1 MSQFDPRR
9 AAQVRSSTESLSEL
23 FREIANRLFFR
34 ETVKRQPDIGAG
46 RPGEEAQRRTRL
58 ANSDSGR
65 AVTSEVD
72 LVLLGYWWDG
82 GVAYTCSAAERSLL
96 RIVSHS
102 AWVRGAVQKENAW
115 RLKGR
120 QQEFMDLLQAA
131 QRIRQAV
138 AATSQMERL
147 ARMIS
152 LCTPDL
158 PINRAF
164 PPEHAEGQMVALLM
178 ETEQPPKG
186 PVDLY
191 LTRSPCRYCANGFA
205 RLSKLHDMYRE
216 ITRNPP
222 AHQGSRRLEDED
234 RSGRNYDYSY
244 DQFRKDYEDAGFDRW
259 KIGWILYGA
268 PYVDRENRTDWAALD
283 RAVRNGSIS
292 GHRRWC

>member
-1 MSQFDPRR
+1 MSLFDPRR
-9 AAQVRSSTESLSEL
+9 AAQVRSTTESLCEL
-23 FREIANRLFFR
+23 FRENANRLFFR

-58 ANSDSGR
+58 ASSDSGR

-120 QQEFMDLLQAA
+120 QQEFMDLLRAA

-138 AATSQMERL
+138 DATSQMERL

-152 LCTPDL
+152 LCTPNL
-158 PINRAF
+158 PIDRAF

-178 ETEQPPKG
+178 ETEQPPEG

-191 LTRSPCRYCANGFA
+191 LTRSPCRHCANGFA
-205 RLSKLHDMYRE
+205 RLSKLHDMYHD
-216 ITRNPP
+216 ITTQNPQ
-222 AHQGSRRLEDED
+222 AYKGARRPE
-234 RSGRNYDYSY
+234 Y
-244 DQFRKDYEDAGFDRW
+244 DQFRNDYEDAGFDRW

-268 PYVDRENRTDWAALD
+268 PYENRENQTDWAALD
-283 RAVRNGSIS
+283 RAVRNGSVS
-292 GHRRWC
+292 GHRRLY

>member
-1 MSQFDPRR
+1 MSLFDPRR
-9 AAQVRSSTESLSEL
+9 AAQVRSTTESLCEL
-23 FREIANRLFFR
+23 FRENANRLFFR

-58 ANSDSGR
+58 ASSDSGR

-120 QQEFMDLLQAA
+120 QQEFMDLLRAA

-138 AATSQMERL
+138 DATSQMERL

-152 LCTPDL
+152 LCTPNL
-158 PINRAF
+158 PIDRAF

-178 ETEQPPKG
+178 ETEQPPEG

-191 LTRSPCRYCANGFA
+191 LTRSPCRHCANGFA
-205 RLSKLHDMYRE
+205 RLRKLHDMYHD
-216 ITRNPP
+216 ITTQNPQ
-222 AHQGSRRLEDED
+222 AYKGARRSE
-234 RSGRNYDYSY
+234 Y
-244 DQFRKDYEDAGFDRW
+244 DQFRNDYEDAGFDRW

-268 PYVDRENRTDWAALD
+268 PYENRENQTDWAALD
-283 RAVRNGSIS
+283 RAVRNGSVS
-292 GHRRWC
+292 GHRRLY